1 MLTSRRLSCSCPCM
15 SVAPEPNAP
24 SPYSVAHSNK
34 WAGQTEVLLA
44 SVIFYFG
51 YSGNLD
57 RINSVG
63 RGSNAFGAPDPAHL
77 TFAT

>member
-51 YSGNLD
+51 
-57 RINSVG
+57 
-63 RGSNAFGAPDPAHL
+63 
-77 TFAT
+77 